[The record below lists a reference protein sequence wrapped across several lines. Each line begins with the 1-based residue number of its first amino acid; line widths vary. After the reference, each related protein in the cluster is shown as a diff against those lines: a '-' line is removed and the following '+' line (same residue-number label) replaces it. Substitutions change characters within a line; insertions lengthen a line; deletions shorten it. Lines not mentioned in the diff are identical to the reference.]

1 MTTNIRMNFINN
13 KPPNTN
19 EDMTFL
25 PPANKLLFMDDLN
38 KLELINSTN
47 ILNIDKNTLELIKP
61 FSPNDII
68 FIKDILIKNNI
79 ITQTSLN
86 NEINATSLN
95 NLYFVLYNINNDPNI
110 MSITDLQNRINS
122 LNTLLNMIINIIQ
135 IKDTTSYIY
144 KQININR
151 GTIFFMYYTLGLYLN
166 EANNVL
172 NSKSNIFYSIYNSIS
187 QNNLIY
193 IPILFIFIL
202 LILIFLYKL
211 IKK

>member
-135 IKDTTSYIY
+135 IKDKTSFLY
-144 KQININR
+144 KQISLNQ
-151 GTIFFMYYTLGLYLN
+151 GTIFFIYYTLGLYLN